1 MTITFKVKVD
11 MLTEVSHLAKLIYQI
26 QQLIAEV
33 STSLPGYTQGSIQ
46 VQK

>member
-11 MLTEVSHLAKLIYQI
+11 MLTEVSQLAKLIYQI

-46 VQK
+46 VQN